1 LRERLERL
9 IEDMIRVEQWDEQA
23 MLTAEDQ
30 GNAGEVAW
38 RKGRISANRE
48 WRIKLQGL
56 LEEGE
61 PNLKKYHDRYE
72 EIMEMK
78 PGWERDRELAELMTE
93 LEQWV
98 PLFRDPE
105 WEKRN
110 RPLIALY
117 RKISQSRTF
126 GEE

>member
-1 LRERLERL
+1 MNKP
-9 IEDMIRVEQWDEQA
+9 D
-23 MLTAEDQ
+23 
-30 GNAGEVAW
+30 
-38 RKGRISANRE
+38 
-48 WRIKLQGL
+48 
-56 LEEGE
+56 
-61 PNLKKYHDRYE
+61 LKKCHERYE
-72 EIMEMK
+72 EIMKMK

-105 WEKRN
+105 WEKKN